1 MKQQEQMKKKAM
13 HTHTHEHR
21 KYVGL
26 RAQINRL
33 DLLAL
38 YTQFV
43 HFIAIS
49 RHRRFCTLLD
59 SLLIIVELFF
69 SHFVRIIRLAILFVV
84 LIFPPFFLFF
94 FYFIVVCLFETIFLF
109 SHHQN
114 GITVYNSFYCT
125 IKWEFSQ
132 TCFELIYKWIFG
144 VTFLLQK

>member
-21 KYVGL
+21 KFVGL

-84 LIFPPFFLFF
+84 LISPH
-94 FYFIVVCLFETIFLF
+94 F
-109 SHHQN
+109 SS
-114 GITVYNSFYCT
+114 SFYT
-125 IKWEFSQ
+125 LSLFVYLKRFF
-132 TCFELIYKWIFG
+132 CFRIIR
-144 VTFLLQK
+144 TALQFITRFIARSNGNSLKHVLS